1 MEERLSSTFSNLAAT
16 FESNKFSPMFNNPT
30 KIFSDKVYKIK
41 PISTQ
46 ARFSNKEDFEF
57 VQNEP
62 LDLPKKE
69 NFVVYKDLQCNGT
82 CSVSG
87 NAYPHGGHKGKR

>member
-1 MEERLSSTFSNLAAT
+1 M
-16 FESNKFSPMFNNPT
+16 
-30 KIFSDKVYKIK
+30 FSDKVYKIK
-41 PISTQ
+41 PIATQ

-69 NFVVYKDLQCNGT
+69 NFVV
-82 CSVSG
+82 
-87 NAYPHGGHKGKR
+87 